1 MTLGESRPTPAQ
13 EPDGNSEDSYD
24 VLVVGAGQA
33 GLTVGYYLKQAGV
46 RFLIVDAA
54 DSVGSA
60 WRQRWESLVLFTAR
74 RYNATPGLSF
84 GGDPDQ
90 EPTRDEVI
98 QYLDRYATELDLP
111 VELKSRVVA
120 LDHHQGWYVA
130 ELERR
135 TILADQVVVATGPFQ
150 HPRIPPFAASV
161 GSEVYQAHST
171 GYRRP
176 SELPPGRVVVVGG
189 GNTGYQI
196 AEELADDH
204 EVVLAVGSRQ
214 TPLPQRLL
222 GQQIFWWLTK
232 LGILGM
238 SVESRLGSRLRER
251 DTLIGSSP
259 GKAKRKGI
267 ILKPRAVTAVGP
279 IVRFAD
285 GTETEADSI
294 IWATG
299 YQSDYSWIQLPVFDE
314 RGRPRHR
321 RGVTD
326 QTGLYFL
333 GLQWQYTRGS
343 ALLGFVSDDAR
354 YIAQQ
359 ITSHIRSRDDAVS
372 DLGRL
377 A

>member
-1 MTLGESRPTPAQ
+1 MTSNDGQPTPRTESSA
-13 EPDGNSEDSYD
+13 ESEGPYD
-24 VLVVGAGQA
+24 VLIIGAGQA
-33 GLTVGYYLKQAGV
+33 GLTAGYFMKQAGL
-46 RFLIVDAA
+46 RFLIIDAA
-54 DSVGSA
+54 DRVGSA
-60 WRQRWESLVLFTAR
+60 WRRRWESLVLFTPR
-74 RYNATPGLSF
+74 RYNAMPGLSF
-84 GGDPDQ
+84 DGDPDQ

-98 QYLDRYATELDLP
+98 EYLDRYATELDLP
-111 VELKSRVVA
+111 VELHSRVVA
-120 LDHHQGWYVA
+120 LDHCQGRYAA
-130 ELERR
+130 ELEAR

-150 HPRIPPFAASV
+150 QPRIPPFAASL
-161 GSEVYQAHST
+161 GSDVFQAHST

-196 AEELADDH
+196 AEELAGDH

-214 TPLPQRLL
+214 TPLPRRLM
-222 GQQIFWWLTK
+222 GRQIFWWLTK
-232 LGILGM
+232 LGILGIT
-238 SVESRLGSRLRER
+238 VESRLGSRLRER

-259 GKAKRKGI
+259 GKARHKGI
-267 ILKPRAVTAVGP
+267 ILKPRAVTAAGP
-279 IVRFAD
+279 TVRFAD
-285 GTETEADSI
+285 GTETEADAI

-299 YQSDYSWIQLPVFDE
+299 YQSDYSWINLPAFDE
-314 RGRPRHR
+314 RGQPRHR

-326 QTGLYFL
+326 QPGLYFL

-359 ITSHIRSRDDAVS
+359 IISRSRSRDDALS
-372 DLGRL
+372 DLEGL